1 MSTSNKTIRE
11 MRLEAESLLAEAKS
25 LGAKGEEITPEDAVQ
40 INEKTD
46 LAAKLIDTI
55 TQATA
60 SDGARKLADSEA
72 ALKALGVPD
81 RPGFGNGGT
90 GNFTQVQ
97 PGRSKDYRVEGFG
110 RVSLGESL
118 IHHDAYK
125 SFNPGVQG
133 SALGIEFPNLID
145 FYGNTKAT
153 FTTSGA
159 TVTQYDRQA
168 GLVMLEQQRLTIA
181 DLLASGV
188 TDMNTIRYVRE
199 DTYTNAA
206 TTVAEGGTKPEASFD
221 TSEADA
227 PVRKIA
233 VTAKVSDELFA
244 DFPAMQAYIDNR
256 LRYMVGS
263 QEEAQILNG
272 DGNAPNMTGI
282 LQTSGIQTQ
291 AVGSDTNLDA
301 IHKALTKV
309 RSVGFFEPDGIVLHP
324 TDYQI
329 LRLAKDGNGQ
339 YLGGGAFMNQYGNG
353 GYPGAFIPVWGVRV
367 VVTTA
372 ISAGTALVG
381 AFRLGAQLF
390 RRAGVTVQMTNSNED
405 DFKKNLIAVRCEERA
420 ALAVY
425 RPKAFATVTSIA

>member
-153 FTTSGA
+153 FDTAGS

-168 GLVMLEQQRLTIA
+168 GLVLVEQQRLTIA
-181 DLLASGV
+181 DLLAKGQ

-199 DTYTNAA
+199 TPTPTPPRPSRKARPSP
-206 TTVAEGGTKPEASFD
+206 KPPS
-221 TSEADA
+221 T
-227 PVRKIA
+227 R
-233 VTAKVSDELFA
+233 
-244 DFPAMQAYIDNR
+244 R
-256 LRYMVGS
+256 G
-263 QEEAQILNG
+263 
-272 DGNAPNMTGI
+272 
-282 LQTSGIQTQ
+282 
-291 AVGSDTNLDA
+291 
-301 IHKALTKV
+301 
-309 RSVGFFEPDGIVLHP
+309 
-324 TDYQI
+324 
-329 LRLAKDGNGQ
+329 
-339 YLGGGAFMNQYGNG
+339 
-353 GYPGAFIPVWGVRV
+353 
-367 VVTTA
+367 
-372 ISAGTALVG
+372 
-381 AFRLGAQLF
+381 
-390 RRAGVTVQMTNSNED
+390 RRAGPQDRRHRQGDRGDVRGLPGDARLHRHAPPLHGRSRPRRPNS
-405 DFKKNLIAVRCEERA
+405 
-420 ALAVY
+420 
-425 RPKAFATVTSIA
+425 